1 LERSADHVSSG
12 SLSAAGV
19 RLSGHQREADEPD
32 TYDRI
37 FLAAERLF
45 GDLGFEGVSVR
56 EIVHAADSNL
66 AAVNYHFGSKTELYL
81 TLFRKRMRQLNSE
94 RAVLL
99 RAAES
104 ENAGA
109 PSVEGVLRAYIAPP
123 ILWRTPPP
131 RE

>member
-1 LERSADHVSSG
+1 LERSADHESIG

-19 RLSGHQREADEPD
+19 RPSGPRRDAEAPD

-45 GDLGFEGVSVR
+45 GDLGFEGVSIR
-56 EIVHAADSNL
+56 EIVHAADINL

-81 TLFRKRMRQLNSE
+81 ALFRKRMRQLNSE

-104 ENAGA
+104 
-109 PSVEGVLRAYIAPP
+109 
-123 ILWRTPPP
+123 
-131 RE
+131 